1 MESSLFF
8 GNGLNLLTANQP
20 DWKDLLNKL
29 AKIANVSASLL
40 DNKPYTL
47 VYEEI
52 MLNGNIDESIL
63 KDHVSKIVSSFKDNL
78 IYEKICALGLSNY
91 ITSNYDLTLERTFN
105 NLSFISENDQSETKY
120 SLRSGLKIINAN
132 QESIS
137 KIWHIHG
144 DINRLKSI
152 SLGLDQ
158 YCGAIGKIDSYI
170 KGTYTYTKD
179 KQEFKTES
187 IKQKLRKEVS
197 FDGVSWIELFFNS
210 DVHIIGFGLDY
221 SETDIWWILN
231 RRAREEYVQNSIY
244 FYGEISL
251 DKVQLL
257 TAFKVKY
264 IEVKRDKSLSYNGWP
279 KQYEDILIKIKDN
292 INQTTKNQIL

>member
-8 GNGLNLLTANQP
+8 GNGLNLLTANQLN
-20 DWKDLLNKL
+20 WENLLKEL
-29 AKIANVSASLL
+29 ANIANVSASLL
-40 DNKPYTL
+40 SHKPYTM

-63 KDHVSKIVSSFKDNL
+63 KNHVSKIVSSFKNNI
-78 IYEKICALGLSNY
+78 IYEKICALELSNY
-91 ITSNYDLTLERTFN
+91 ITSNYDLTLERTFE
-105 NLSFISENDQSETKY
+105 NLNFLTENDQPETIY
-120 SLRSGLKIINAN
+120 SIRSGLKIMNAN
-132 QESIS
+132 KEFES

-144 DINRLKSI
+144 EINRPNSI

-179 KQEFKTES
+179 KQDIKTKS
-187 IKQKLRKEVS
+187 IKQKLKNEVS

-231 RRAREEYVQNSIY
+231 RRAREKNVQNSIY
-244 FYGEISL
+244 YYGEIDL
-251 DKVQLL
+251 DKIQLL
-257 TAFKVKY
+257 TAFNVNY
-264 IEVKRDKSLSYNGWP
+264 IEVKRDKRLTDEGWS
-279 KQYEDILIKIKDN
+279 KQYDDMLIKIKDY
-292 INQTTKNQIL
+292 INKSTN